1 MEDLIKDYLKDTLV
15 FDGETGVFT
24 WVGNRKCYPKA
35 GKQAGIIT
43 TSGYRKIRVMQVFYY
58 AHRLAWLMH
67 YGHFPFGQ
75 VDHINGVRDDNRIQ
89 NLRDVDALTNA
100 QNKRKAQANNKVGV
114 LGVSAYGNKFKA
126 QIRTHGKQITIGV
139 FDSAADAH
147 LAYLNVKRVVHEGCT
162 I

>member
-1 MEDLIKDYLKDTLV
+1 MEDLIKIYLKDLLS

-24 WVGNRKCYPKA
+24 WKGGKKFYPKS

-67 YGHFPFGQ
+67 YGNFPLGQ
-75 VDHINGVRDDNRIQ
+75 VDHINGIRDDNRIR
-89 NLRDVDALTNA
+89 NLRDVDACTNQ
-100 QNKRKAQANNKVGV
+100 QNQRKAQANNRVGM
-114 LGVSAYGNKFKA
+114 LGVSMCGDKFKA
-126 QIRTHGKQITIGV
+126 QISTRGKHTTIGV
-139 FDSAADAH
+139 FDSAAEAH
-147 LAYLNVKRVVHEGCT
+147 AAYLDVKRVVHGGCT